1 MLNALLFIFAPALIL
16 KLLYNGYPN
25 LIFTIQHSKQ
35 NGALH
40 EHILNQNGTL
50 VAQKDNWPVNG
61 LWPPTCWQAG
71 EIIVDPYA
79 IPLPA
84 DLPAGTY
91 SLLVGL
97 YDADTNI
104 RLLTADGQDAYTVL
118 NDLTLP

>member
-1 MLNALLFIFAPALIL
+1 MTEIAPRAAVLLALALAAAAGAQTDVYITEYGFNNSQVSAVNTDGDNLRTLF
-16 KLLYNGYPN
+16 
-25 LIFTIQHSKQ
+25 
-35 NGALH
+35 
-40 EHILNQNGTL
+40 
-50 VAQKDNWPVNG
+50 
-61 LWPPTCWQAG
+61 
-71 EIIVDPYA
+71 
-79 IPLPA
+79 PLPA